1 MTEEQVKLIQTLDRI
16 IETSNRIDEK
26 LKQILD
32 LIQEKKT
39 HTFEY
44 DGEIMF
50 RNKKKKE
57 E

>member
-39 HTFEY
+39 RTFEY

-50 RNKKKKE
+50 RNRKKDE
-57 E
+57 